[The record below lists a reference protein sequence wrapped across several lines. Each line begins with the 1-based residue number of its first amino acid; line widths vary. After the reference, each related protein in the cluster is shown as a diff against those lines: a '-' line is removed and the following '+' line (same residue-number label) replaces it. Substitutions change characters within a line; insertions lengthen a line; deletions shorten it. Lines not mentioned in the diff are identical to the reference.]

1 MCVDIPLN
9 IEDDQLVASSEPPKS
24 LPLSVPTSQTY
35 SIIRLK
41 LANLTRELTD
51 GFSAVHFQ
59 GSSLPYDVILAL
71 DKKVQALDK
80 EIPPFLR
87 VDPANRKQYAAL
99 YRQRPSL
106 AWQRLMAQQGYHV
119 RTLRLHRHYF
129 LRGVKDPRYSYSYV
143 MCVQAAQRVLEIKR
157 IMDEEEPVFSPPSST
172 VWTVMHHSFISAVVL
187 LMDVCFNWDDILADQ
202 KRNEV
207 LEACRRLTLPRRST
221 CTVRE
226 GIREMMKI
234 LQKYWMSEPRPPA
247 AAAAV
252 MSAMDSARNGNN
264 ANQMQITS
272 SAASSSDIISGRDR
286 HHHHRNPDPDPAR
299 LHPYRPA
306 DDGDVFRFHEGDNC
320 QPSRETTMFT
330 SSNVN
335 PQLSITDGTNNWE
348 LESFWTQFLENGAGI
363 SVNPEDWSD
372 IFTELTNVKVT

>member
-1 MCVDIPLN
+1 
-9 IEDDQLVASSEPPKS
+9 
-24 LPLSVPTSQTY
+24 
-35 SIIRLK
+35 
-41 LANLTRELTD
+41 
-51 GFSAVHFQ
+51 
-59 GSSLPYDVILAL
+59 
-71 DKKVQALDK
+71 
-80 EIPPFLR
+80 
-87 VDPANRKQYAAL
+87 
-99 YRQRPSL
+99 
-106 AWQRLMAQQGYHV
+106 
-119 RTLRLHRHYF
+119 
-129 LRGVKDPRYSYSYV
+129 
-143 MCVQAAQRVLEIKR
+143 
-157 IMDEEEPVFSPPSST
+157 
-172 VWTVMHHSFISAVVL
+172 
-187 LMDVCFNWDDILADQ
+187 
-202 KRNEV
+202 
-207 LEACRRLTLPRRST
+207 
-221 CTVRE
+221 
-226 GIREMMKI
+226 MMKI

-272 SAASSSDIISGRDR
+272 SAASSSDIISERDR
-286 HHHHRNPDPDPAR
+286 HHHHHNPDPDAAR